1 MIVFLERIVLIYTLI
16 LMILDIIKLVK
27 YIIRR
32 LKGQKCPSSLIKNKR
47 RKNMRWLVLLAC
59 AYIITRH
66 YLLKKNNKNKDL

>member
-32 LKGQKCPSSLIKNKR
+32 LKG
-47 RKNMRWLVLLAC
+47 
-59 AYIITRH
+59 
-66 YLLKKNNKNKDL
+66 